1 MFSFVSKEVPGG
13 VMSSFMALHI
23 ISVNIPSTLSSH
35 LLPFCWWLTI
45 VHVSFSDCMY
55 GRIYAAQSSNSVM
68 QIIASGDCNIR
79 SLCVPVISC
88 AQHCFMHIFNFY
100 QEVKGC

>member
-1 MFSFVSKEVPGG
+1 
-13 VMSSFMALHI
+13 
-23 ISVNIPSTLSSH
+23 
-35 LLPFCWWLTI
+35 
-45 VHVSFSDCMY
+45 
-55 GRIYAAQSSNSVM
+55 M

-100 QEVKGC
+100 QEVKGCWNLSHVFECLLEGLVLMHFLTVMHAANSERPFKDTYVLVWIMYENVPSVLCKRCGI